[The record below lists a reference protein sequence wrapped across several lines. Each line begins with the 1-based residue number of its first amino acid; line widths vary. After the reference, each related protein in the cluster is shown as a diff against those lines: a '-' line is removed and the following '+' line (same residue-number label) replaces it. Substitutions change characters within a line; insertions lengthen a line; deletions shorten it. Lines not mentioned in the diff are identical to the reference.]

1 MDFDLAILGPL
12 GTPNFGLG
20 KKKNLFGVP
29 QSIFEVSIFSKFS
42 HFWSSGGGGGFTDPL
57 LEIHLQIPSQTIMIN
72 TMDKKSQRHL
82 YMYKISFDSE
92 T

>member
-42 HFWSSGGGGGFTDPL
+42 HFWSSGGGGVD
-57 LEIHLQIPSQTIMIN
+57 LQI
-72 TMDKKSQRHL
+72 L
-82 YMYKISFDSE
+82 Y
-92 T
+92 